1 MTLFAFLQE
10 RQRITILPIQLILS
24 KNFLQIEE
32 EKPLKVAMN
41 RDLLYFWT
49 GFTRFFGSF
58 LYFSLP

>member
-41 RDLLYFWT
+41 NLLYFWT